1 MIAVVSYLYFI
12 YVLNNHT
19 VSHTAASSDDV
30 QECLHV
36 QTLTYFDFRA
46 VVDVV

>member
-36 QTLTYFDFRA
+36 QTYDIF
-46 VVDVV
+46 